1 MAGFHSM
8 AAGRD
13 DTLERRASR
22 EGPFSLYPVGGN
34 ITCLAG
40 FHLEHSLE

>member
-13 DTLERRASR
+13 DTLERRVSMGTLVITLER
-22 EGPFSLYPVGGN
+22 NGPL
-34 ITCLAG
+34 
-40 FHLEHSLE
+40 